1 MVYFF
6 HHYEIPAIIQQG
18 TVHNITATVNI
29 HEHQVAP
36 ERRPDQAHRHSSTQ
50 PDREERRSST
60 TDTAA
65 GVDRGEGAVGGDIT
79 ASLSVQETGEVLT
92 DTDMVSSV

>member
-60 TDTAA
+60 DTAA
-65 GVDRGEGAVGGDIT
+65 GVDGGAAVGGDIT
-79 ASLSVQETGEVLT
+79 ASLSVQETAEVLT
-92 DTDMVSSV
+92 DTDMVSV